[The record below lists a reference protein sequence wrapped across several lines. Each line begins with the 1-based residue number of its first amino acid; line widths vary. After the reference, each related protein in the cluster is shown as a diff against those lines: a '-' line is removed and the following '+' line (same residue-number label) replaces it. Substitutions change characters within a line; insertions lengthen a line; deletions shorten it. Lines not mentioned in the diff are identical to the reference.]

1 MIRFE
6 SPEWF
11 SLFYLLPV
19 IIVLFVW
26 FNRQADA
33 RRKKFASAPLLPRLL
48 KGSEKW
54 RRNTKFIIFIC
65 AASLSITALA
75 RPQLGVEPK
84 EAKQVGIDI
93 LIALDVSL
101 SMLAEDIAPNRLAK
115 AKREIEKLADAFAG
129 NRVGLLIFAGESSV
143 EAPLTLDVS
152 TFKLFLNSLAAMSM
166 PVEGTDITGAL
177 VKSISM
183 LDESK
188 AKSKVIVLITDGE
201 DNEGDPVLAAEIAA
215 EKKIRIFTI
224 GLGGTKGVP
233 IPIRDDKGNLLG
245 YKKDRGGNT
254 VMTKLNS
261 SSLAEVAEVTDAE
274 FVSSEGGRFDI
285 DPVINSI
292 KTLEKSDITSTRFT
306 TYIDRF
312 QWLIALVLILL
323 FLELLI

>member
-11 SLFYLLPV
+11 SLFYLLPF
-19 IIVLFVW
+19 IIGLFIW
-26 FNRQADA
+26 FNRQAEA
-33 RRKKFASAPLLPRLL
+33 RRKKFATAPLLPRLL
-48 KGSEKW
+48 KGSEQW
-54 RRNTKFIIFIC
+54 RRNTKFIIFVC
-65 AASLSITALA
+65 AVSVLITALA

-115 AKREIEKLADAFAG
+115 AKREIEKLADSFAG
-129 NRVGLLIFAGESSV
+129 NRVGLLVFAGDSSV
-143 EAPLTLDVS
+143 EAPLTLDIS
-152 TFKLFLNSLAAMSM
+152 TFKLFLNSLNAISMS
-166 PVEGTDITGAL
+166 VGGTDITGAL
-177 VKSISM
+177 LKGISM

-188 AKSKVIVLITDGE
+188 AKSRIIVLITDGE
-201 DNEGDPVLAAEIAA
+201 DNEGDPLSAAKIAE

-224 GLGGTKGVP
+224 GLGDIKGAP

-245 YKKDRGGNT
+245 YKKDRDGNT

-261 SSLAEVAEVTDAE
+261 STLAKIAEITGAE
-274 FVSSEGGRFDI
+274 FASTEGGQFDI
-285 DPVINSI
+285 EPVINSI

-312 QWLIALVLILL
+312 QWLIAIVLILL
-323 FLELLI
+323 FLDLLI

>member
-11 SLFYLLPV
+11 NLFYLLPV
-19 IIVLFVW
+19 IIVLFIW
-26 FNRQADA
+26 FNRQAVT
-33 RRKKFASAPLLPRLL
+33 RRKKFATAPLLPRLL
-48 KGSEKW
+48 KGSEQW
-54 RRNTKFIIFIC
+54 RRNTKFLIFVC
-65 AASLSITALA
+65 AVSVLITALA

-84 EAKQVGIDI
+84 EAKQVGVDI

-101 SMLAEDIAPNRLAK
+101 SMLAEDIAPNRLTK
-115 AKREIEKLADAFAG
+115 AKREIEKLADSFAG
-129 NRVGLLIFAGESSV
+129 NRVGLLVFAGDSSV
-143 EAPLTLDVS
+143 EAPLTLDIS
-152 TFKLFLNSLAAMSM
+152 TFKLFLNSLNAISMS
-166 PVEGTDITGAL
+166 VGGTDITGAL
-177 VKSISM
+177 SKGISM

-188 AKSKVIVLITDGE
+188 AKSRVIVLITDGE
-201 DNEGDPVLAAEIAA
+201 DNEGDPVSAAKIAE

-224 GLGGTKGVP
+224 GLGDTKGAP

-261 SSLAEVAEVTDAE
+261 SALAEIAEITGAE
-274 FVSSEGGRFDI
+274 FASTEGGQFDI
-285 DPVINSI
+285 EPVINSI

-312 QWLIALVLILL
+312 QWLIAIVLILL
-323 FLELLI
+323 FLDLLI

>member
-19 IIVLFVW
+19 IIILFVW
-26 FNRQADA
+26 FNRQAEA
-33 RRKKFASAPLLPRLL
+33 RRKRFASAPLLPRLL
-48 KGSEKW
+48 KGGESW
-54 RRNTKFIIFIC
+54 RRNTKFIIFVC
-65 AASLSITALA
+65 SVSLLITALA

-101 SMLAEDIAPNRLAK
+101 SMSAEDIAPNRLAK
-115 AKREIEKLADAFAG
+115 AKREIESLADAFAG
-129 NRVGLLIFAGESSV
+129 NRVGLLIFAGNSSV

-152 TFKLFLNSLAAMSM
+152 TFKLFLNSLTAMSM
-166 PVEGTDITGAL
+166 SVGGTDITGAL
-177 VKSISM
+177 TKGISI

-201 DNEGDPVLAAEIAA
+201 DNEGDPVSAAEVAA
-215 EKKIRIFTI
+215 EKKIRIFTV
-224 GLGGTKGVP
+224 GLGDTKGVP

-245 YKKDRGGNT
+245 YKKDKSGKT

-261 SSLAEVAEVTDAE
+261 STLAKVAEITGAE
-274 FVSSEGGRFDI
+274 FVSSEGGLFNI
-285 DPVINSI
+285 KPVINSI
-292 KTLEKSDITSTRFT
+292 KALEKSDITSTRFT

-312 QWLIALVLILL
+312 QWLVALVLILL
-323 FLELLI
+323 LLDLLI